1 MIWLLNLV
9 SSSKRAVLV
18 LFCLIALVSGF
29 VSGGRVFAEEVN
41 SADAAKPV
49 EAGVGPASVTEAVK
63 SFFGAGTASPDESPA
78 SEDVG
83 PSASALEGE
92 ATEMPDPNDYLTPE
106 ELKSARPWAPTDF
119 AKQVGA
125 LGWSE
130 TTFDTP
136 AGMKDRVA
144 FWRDIYTKYSTD
156 QGVLHDSIYINVVY
170 MPLDFSE
177 IMHDSSLSPRKKA
190 KARTKLVKAKKA
202 EIVERLKRLNGRKN
216 ADGLTGE
223 DLRVW
228 KMFDDIGF
236 PDRFK
241 DASAKGRV
249 RFQLGQRDKFVTGIF
264 HSGRYLNS
272 MEKIFREEG
281 LPIELTRLPFVES
294 SFNIRARSRVGA
306 SGIWQFMRR
315 TAKPYMKVNN
325 DTDERNDPLKATR
338 ASARML
344 RANYQLLQ
352 SWPLALTGYNHGP
365 SGVKRIADKV
375 GTRDL
380 AKIIV
385 TYSSR
390 TFGFASENFYA
401 CFLAALDAEKN
412 AKKYFGE
419 VKWGPESKVSE
430 IKLTKAVPYK
440 TLLEFFDGDKMS
452 LDLANPHLS
461 THIRKGRAPVPVRSY
476 VRVPTPKAEVMEEWL
491 TGKMTP
497 SKLTQA
503 LTDAMKATAEINAS
517 PDAKSDAKSDG
528 KSDAKAESQKETPKD
543 GTK

>member
-1 MIWLLNLV
+1 MIPLPKV
-9 SSSKRAVLV
+9 SVLV
-18 LFCLIALVSGF
+18 FSVSLLGSSALSCLVHASD
-29 VSGGRVFAEEVN
+29 SGGSVPPTV
-41 SADAAKPV
+41 SAGLS
-49 EAGVGPASVTEAVK
+49 AGGVTDAVK
-63 SFFGAGTASPDESPA
+63 SFFGNGTASPNESPNGDELA
-78 SEDVG
+78 EKSV
-83 PSASALEGE
+83 SALEGE

-106 ELKSARPWAPTDF
+106 ELKTSRPWAPTDF
-119 AKQVGA
+119 SKQTGA

-130 TTFDTP
+130 TVFDTP
-136 AGMKDRVA
+136 PGMKERVA

-156 QGVLHDSIYINVVY
+156 QGVLHDNIYINIVY
-170 MPLDFSE
+170 APLDFSE
-177 IMHDSSLSPRKKA
+177 IMHDSSKSPRQKA

-236 PDRFK
+236 PDRCK
-241 DASAKGRV
+241 DAAGRGRV

-264 HSGRYLNS
+264 HSGRYLKS

-306 SGIWQFMRR
+306 SGVWQFMRR
-315 TAKPYMKVNN
+315 TARPYMKVNN

-380 AKIIV
+380 SKIID

-419 VKWGPESKVSE
+419 VKWGPENNVAE

-440 TLLEFFDGDKMS
+440 TLLEFFDGDKLS
-452 LDLANPHLS
+452 LDLTNPHLS
-461 THIRKGRAPVPVRSY
+461 ARIRKGRAPVPVRSY
-476 VRVPTPKAEVMEEWL
+476 VRVPTTRAEIMEEWL
-491 TGKMTP
+491 KTKMTP

-503 LTDAMKATAEINAS
+503 LSELMIKVNAS
-517 PDAKSDAKSDG
+517 PEGSLQASPQTTPQASQ
-528 KSDAKAESQKETPKD
+528 SSPSPAPTPESR
-543 GTK
+543 